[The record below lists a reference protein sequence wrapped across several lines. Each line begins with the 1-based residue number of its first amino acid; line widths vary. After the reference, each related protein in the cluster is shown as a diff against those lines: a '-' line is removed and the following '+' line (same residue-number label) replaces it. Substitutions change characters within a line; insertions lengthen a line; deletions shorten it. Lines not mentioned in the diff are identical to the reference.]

1 MLVYRTFFRRSIIL
15 FLPITA
21 NAQSVYMHE
30 AQEDGGSGILGIL
43 YLAIFFGVIY
53 VILKIKNFYGDIKK
67 EDETIKNQKEI
78 VSKVTERTLQSH
90 TDISKY
96 QNREAWRKG
105 FEKASYDILYG
116 KPQKMY
122 GRTVQDLINQYRKLC
137 EDGHL
142 IQAESI
148 MEKIGY
154 FQKIEFNEQL
164 LKQENSS
171 QQKMGV

>member
-1 MLVYRTFFRRSIIL
+1 M
-15 FLPITA
+15 LPITA

-43 YLAIFFGVIY
+43 YLAMFFGVIY
-53 VILKIKNFYGDIKK
+53 VILKIKNFYGNIKNDK
-67 EDETIKNQKEI
+67 ETIKSQKEI
-78 VSKVTERTLQSH
+78 VSRITERTLQSH

-96 QNREAWRKG
+96 QNKEAWKKG

-116 KPQKMY
+116 RPQKMY
-122 GRTVQDLINQYRKLC
+122 GKTVQDLIDQYRRLC
-137 EDGHL
+137 EEGHL
-142 IQAESI
+142 VQAESI

-154 FQKIEFNEQL
+154 FQKIEFNERI

-171 QQKMGV
+171 QQEISV